1 MCQASELRLDVR
13 EQKIG
18 VWPVLF
24 SAKMQVECCML
35 HDVNPLDRGDQSFEF
50 FDEPVGSSR
59 EICIPHMYETATGLV
74 S

>member
-1 MCQASELRLDVR
+1 
-13 EQKIG
+13 
-18 VWPVLF
+18 
-24 SAKMQVECCML
+24 ML